1 MSERIYK
8 SREKELHVDNPFL
21 AQDLISVEQITHPE
35 QLDYLFELADHMQ
48 ERVNKKIQ
56 GTELSNNTIALLF
69 YQPSTRTFSSFQAA
83 AHWLG
88 CQRVEPFHGMSAY
101 SSAVKGESL
110 PDTISSI
117 EQTTA
122 ADLIILRHPNDF
134 SSIEAAQVSK
144 VPIINAGSGRL
155 EHPTQAIL
163 DLYTIRE
170 ELKRT
175 DNLVLTATGDML
187 NGRTIKSL
195 AKLLVLYGRNIKF
208 NFISPE
214 KLKMPDEI
222 VEFLEKKGAKVQVGN
237 NGELD
242 RLLKETDVLYVTR
255 VQSEWFAKQ
264 AAEEIAKRLG
274 EEIATVAGKQHITE
288 VAERVGRTTYQKAVE
303 GYIINPQ
310 KLKRAKAKTV
320 IMHPLPRVGEIS
332 REVDKDPR
340 AAYMRQMRYGLVTR
354 MALMAA
360 ILNET

>member
-1 MSERIYK
+1 
-8 SREKELHVDNPFL
+8 
-21 AQDLISVEQITHPE
+21 
-35 QLDYLFELADHMQ
+35 
-48 ERVNKKIQ
+48 
-56 GTELSNNTIALLF
+56 
-69 YQPSTRTFSSFQAA
+69 
-83 AHWLG
+83 
-88 CQRVEPFHGMSAY
+88 
-101 SSAVKGESL
+101 
-110 PDTISSI
+110 
-117 EQTTA
+117 
-122 ADLIILRHPNDF
+122 
-134 SSIEAAQVSK
+134 
-144 VPIINAGSGRL
+144 
-155 EHPTQAIL
+155 
-163 DLYTIRE
+163 
-170 ELKRT
+170 
-175 DNLVLTATGDML
+175 
-187 NGRTIKSL
+187 
-195 AKLLVLYGRNIKF
+195 
-208 NFISPE
+208 
-214 KLKMPDEI
+214 MPDEI